1 MLLSVCVCVFSHG
14 RDMQV
19 CVWDLHEGRST
30 VAHSLHTGSVGF
42 CQCCLLEAD
51 GSKTLLALPAEN
63 MEEVSM
69 KHDSLYQKTY
79 LFHLFAI
86 MSSNALSTCGGEFR
100 EIGGLRKDN
109 VTPPDGRFC
118 ATATKD
124 GR

>member
-69 KHDSLYQKTY
+69 KHAKKLYYTKKLIY
-79 LFHLFAI
+79 
-86 MSSNALSTCGGEFR
+86 STCLQLCHQTLYLLVVVSSVKSVALER
-100 EIGGLRKDN
+100 IM
-109 VTPPDGRFC
+109 
-118 ATATKD
+118 
-124 GR
+124 